1 MKVVRAGILGFCMG
15 VRRAVEIAERASL
28 ETGRA
33 CGLYTLGPLI
43 HNLQVLES
51 LAKQGVVCL
60 NENEL
65 SSLPADSTVIIR
77 AHGVSPVIERE
88 LSKKGINI
96 LDATCPHVKLS
107 QSKARSFVENG
118 YRLFIAGEENHGEI
132 AGIKGYAEDGLS
144 SILSSSISPIL
155 SSSMLPSAPCFVVSN
170 AEEAFASAQEL
181 YRREPEAKTALIAQ
195 TTLRAEEYR
204 AIGEK
209 ILRFF
214 PSLQIVNSICTATM
228 DRQNALRELADVDA
242 VIIVG
247 SRESANTQRLLS
259 LARELG
265 RPAWLAE
272 AVSDIPPEIAAYETV
287 GLSAGASTP
296 DGLIDEIEEAVREL

>member
-15 VRRAVEIAERASL
+15 VRRAVEIAVRASL
-28 ETGRA
+28 ETSRTGA
-33 CGLYTLGPLI
+33 LFTLGPLI
-43 HNLQVLES
+43 HNSRVLES
-51 LAKQGVVCL
+51 LQKRGLVCL
-60 NENEL
+60 NENEI

-107 QSKARSFVENG
+107 QSKARNFVENG

-132 AGIKGYAEDGLS
+132 AGIKGYAEDGCPNRVS
-144 SILSSSISPIL
+144 SAVP
-155 SSSMLPSAPCFVVSN
+155 PCFVVSN
-170 AEEAFASAQEL
+170 AEEASASAEEL
-181 YRREPEAKTALIAQ
+181 YRSEPEAKTALIAQ
-195 TTLRAEEYR
+195 TTIRAEEYS

-209 ILRFF
+209 IKNFF
-214 PSLQIVNSICTATM
+214 PSLEIVNSICTATV
-228 DRQNALRELADVDA
+228 DRQNALRDLANVDA
-242 VIIVG
+242 VIIAG

-265 RPAWLAE
+265 KPAWLAE
-272 AVSDIPPEIAAYETV
+272 AVSDMTPEIAAYKTV

-296 DGLIDEIEEAVREL
+296 DELIDEIEEALSYINTNLANKPN

>member
-33 CGLYTLGPLI
+33 GGLYTLGPLI
-43 HNLQVLES
+43 HNSQVLES
-51 LAKQGVVCL
+51 LGKRGLVCL
-60 NENEL
+60 KENEL

-88 LSKKGINI
+88 LLKKGINS

-107 QSKARSFVENG
+107 QSKARSFVESG

-132 AGIKGYAEDGLS
+132 AGIKGYAEDGFS
-144 SILSSSISPIL
+144 SEHST
-155 SSSMLPSAPCFVVSN
+155 AACFVVSN
-170 AEEAFASAQEL
+170 AEEAFSSAEEL
-181 YRREPEAKTALIAQ
+181 YRREPDAKTALIAQ

-209 ILRFF
+209 IQRFF
-214 PSLQIVNSICTATM
+214 PSLEIVNSICTATV
-228 DRQNALRELADVDA
+228 DRQNALRELANVDA

-247 SRESANTQRLLS
+247 SRESANTQRLFS

-265 RPAWLAE
+265 KPAWLTE
-272 AVSDIPPEIAAYETV
+272 AVSDIPPEIAVYETV

-296 DGLIDEIEEAVREL
+296 DDLIDEIEHALVSVTIFSSF

>member
-15 VRRAVEIAERASL
+15 VRRAVEIAGRASL

-33 CGLYTLGPLI
+33 GRLYTLGPLI
-43 HNLQVLES
+43 HNSQVLES
-51 LAKQGVVCL
+51 LGKQGLVCL
-60 NENEL
+60 KENEL

-88 LSKKGINI
+88 LSKKGINV

-132 AGIKGYAEDGLS
+132 AGIKGYAEDGFS
-144 SILSSSISPIL
+144 SK
-155 SSSMLPSAPCFVVSN
+155 LPSAACFVVSS

-181 YRREPEAKTALIAQ
+181 YRCEPEAKTALIAQ
-195 TTLRAEEYR
+195 TTIRAEEYR

-209 ILRFF
+209 IQRFF
-214 PSLQIVNSICTATM
+214 PSLEIVNSICTATV
-228 DRQNALRELADVDA
+228 DRQNALRDLANVDA
-242 VIIVG
+242 VIIAG
-247 SRESANTQRLLS
+247 SRKSANTQRLLS

-265 RPAWLAE
+265 KPAWLTE
-272 AVSDIPPEIAAYETV
+272 AVSDIPPEITAYKTV

-296 DGLIDEIEEAVREL
+296 DDLIDAIEEALRAH

>member
-28 ETGRA
+28 ETGK
-33 CGLYTLGPLI
+33 LYTLGPLI
-43 HNLQVLES
+43 HNSQVLES
-51 LAKQGVVCL
+51 LGKRGLVCL
-60 NENEL
+60 KENEL

-88 LSKKGINI
+88 LAKKGINI

-107 QSKARSFVENG
+107 QSKARSFVESG

-132 AGIKGYAEDGLS
+132 AGIKGYAEDGFS
-144 SILSSSISPIL
+144 SEHSF
-155 SSSMLPSAPCFVVSN
+155 AACFVVNN
-170 AEEAFASAQEL
+170 AEEAFNSAEEL
-181 YRREPEAKTALIAQ
+181 YRCEPDAKTALIAQ

-209 ILRFF
+209 IQQFF
-214 PSLQIVNSICTATM
+214 PSLEIVNSICTATV
-228 DRQNALRELADVDA
+228 DRQNSLRELANVDA

-265 RPAWLAE
+265 KPAWLTE

-296 DGLIDEIEEAVREL
+296 DDLIDEIEKALIYHKPH

>member
-33 CGLYTLGPLI
+33 GGLYTLGPLI
-43 HNLQVLES
+43 HNSRVLES
-51 LAKQGVVCL
+51 LRKKGIVCL

-65 SSLPADSTVIIR
+65 SSLPSDSAVIIR
-77 AHGVSPVIERE
+77 AHGVSPVIESG

-107 QSKARSFVENG
+107 QSKARGFVESG

-132 AGIKGYAEDGLS
+132 AGIKGYAEAGFS
-144 SILSSSISPIL
+144 
-155 SSSMLPSAPCFVVSN
+155 SAPASAACFVVSN

-181 YRREPEAKTALIAQ
+181 HRCEPESKTALIAQ

-209 ILRFF
+209 IQNFF
-214 PSLQIVNSICTATM
+214 PSLQIVNSICTATV
-228 DRQNALRELADVDA
+228 DRQNALRELANVDA
-242 VIIVG
+242 VIIAG

-265 RPAWLAE
+265 KPAWLTE
-272 AVSDIPPEIAAYETV
+272 AVSDIPPEIAAYTNV

-296 DGLIDEIEEAVREL
+296 DDLIDEIEQALKNLI

>member
-28 ETGRA
+28 ETNRA
-33 CGLYTLGPLI
+33 GAIYTLGPLI
-43 HNLQVLES
+43 HNSQVLES
-51 LAKQGVVCL
+51 LGKRGLVCL
-60 NENEL
+60 KENEL
-65 SSLPADSTVIIR
+65 SSLPPDSTVIIR
-77 AHGVSPVIERE
+77 AHGVSPVMERE

-107 QSKARSFVENG
+107 QSKARSFVESG
-118 YRLFIAGEENHGEI
+118 CRLFIAGEENHGEI
-132 AGIKGYAEDGLS
+132 AGLKGYAEDGFS
-144 SILSSSISPIL
+144 SISSSSIS
-155 SSSMLPSAPCFVVSN
+155 SELPFAACFVVSN
-170 AEEAFASAQEL
+170 AEEAFASAEEL
-181 YRREPEAKTALIAQ
+181 YRREPETKTALIAQ

-209 ILRFF
+209 IQRFF

-242 VIIVG
+242 LIIAG

-259 LARELG
+259 LAREMG
-265 RPAWLAE
+265 KPAWLTE
-272 AVSDIPPEIAAYETV
+272 AVSDIPPEIADYETV

-296 DGLIDEIEEAVREL
+296 DDLIDAIEEALRAL

>member
-1 MKVVRAGILGFCMG
+1 MKVIRAGILGFCMG

-28 ETGRA
+28 KAGRS
-33 CGLYTLGPLI
+33 GRLYTLGPLI
-43 HNLQVLES
+43 HNSQVLES
-51 LAKQGVVCL
+51 LGKRGLVCL

-65 SSLPADSTVIIR
+65 SSFPADSTVIIR
-77 AHGVSPVIERE
+77 AHGISPVAERE

-96 LDATCPHVKLS
+96 LDATCPHVKQS
-107 QSKARSFVENG
+107 QRKARSFVENG

-132 AGIKGYAEDGLS
+132 AGIKGYAEDGFS
-144 SILSSSISPIL
+144 SISSSSI
-155 SSSMLPSAPCFVVSN
+155 SSMLPSAVCFVVSN
-170 AEEAFASAQEL
+170 AQEAFNSAEEL
-181 YRREPEAKTALIAQ
+181 YRCEPEAKTALIAQ

-209 ILRFF
+209 IQHFF
-214 PSLQIVNSICTATM
+214 PSLEIVNSICTATV

-242 VIIVG
+242 VIIAG

-265 RPAWLAE
+265 KPAWLTE

-296 DGLIDEIEEAVREL
+296 DDLIDVIEKALRAL

>member
-33 CGLYTLGPLI
+33 GGLYTLGPLI
-43 HNLQVLES
+43 HNSQVLES
-51 LAKQGVVCL
+51 LRKQGIVCQ
-60 NENEL
+60 NENDL
-65 SSLPADSTVIIR
+65 SSLSSDSTVIIR

-118 YRLFIAGEENHGEI
+118 YRLFIAGEEDHGEI
-132 AGIKGYAEDGLS
+132 AGIKGYAEDGFSLG
-144 SILSSSISPIL
+144 
-155 SSSMLPSAPCFVVSN
+155 LPSAACFVVSN
-170 AEEAFASAQEL
+170 AEEALNTAKEL
-181 YRREPEAKTALIAQ
+181 YRCEPEAKTALIAQ

-204 AIGEK
+204 AIGER
-209 ILRFF
+209 IQRFF
-214 PSLQIVNSICTATM
+214 PSLQIVNSICTATV
-228 DRQNALRELADVDA
+228 DRQNALRELANVDA
-242 VIIVG
+242 VIIAG

-265 RPAWLAE
+265 KPAWLTE
-272 AVSDIPPEIAAYETV
+272 AVSDIPAEIGAYKTV

-296 DGLIDEIEEAVREL
+296 DDLIDEIEEAIKTQ

>member
-1 MKVVRAGILGFCMG
+1 MKVIRAGILGFCMG

-28 ETGRA
+28 EAGRA
-33 CGLYTLGPLI
+33 GGLFTLGPLI
-43 HNLQVLES
+43 HNSRVLES
-51 LAKQGVVCL
+51 LQKQGLVCL
-60 NENEL
+60 KENDL
-65 SSLPADSTVIIR
+65 SSLPAGSTVIIR

-88 LSKKGINI
+88 LSKKRINI

-132 AGIKGYAEDGLS
+132 AGLKGYAEDGFS
-144 SILSSSISPIL
+144 SKFT
-155 SSSMLPSAPCFVVSN
+155 SASCFVLGN

-181 YRREPEAKTALIAQ
+181 YRCEPEAKTALIAQ

-204 AIGEK
+204 AIGEE
-209 ILRFF
+209 IQRFF
-214 PSLQIVNSICTATM
+214 PSLEIVNSICTATV
-228 DRQNALRELADVDA
+228 DRQNALRALANVDA
-242 VIIVG
+242 IIIAG
-247 SRESANTQRLLS
+247 SRGSANTQRLLS

-265 RPAWLAE
+265 KPAWLTE
-272 AVSDIPPEIAAYETV
+272 AVSDIPPEIADYETV

-296 DGLIDEIEEAVREL
+296 DGLIAEIEDALKLVGT

>member
-28 ETGRA
+28 EKGRA
-33 CGLYTLGPLI
+33 GAIYTLGPLI
-43 HNLQVLES
+43 HNSRVLES
-51 LAKQGVVCL
+51 LGKRGLVCL
-60 NENEL
+60 KENEL
-65 SSLPADSTVIIR
+65 SSLPPDSTVIIR

-88 LSKKGINI
+88 LSKKGIHV
-96 LDATCPHVKLS
+96 LDATCPNVKQS
-107 QSKARSFVENG
+107 QSKARNFVESG

-132 AGIKGYAEDGLS
+132 AGLKGYAEAGFS
-144 SILSSSISPIL
+144 SISSSSISSI
-155 SSSMLPSAPCFVVSN
+155 LPSAACFVVSN
-170 AEEAFASAQEL
+170 AEEAFASAEEL

-204 AIGEK
+204 AIGEN
-209 ILRFF
+209 IQRFF

-242 VIIVG
+242 VIIAG
-247 SRESANTQRLLS
+247 SRESANTQRLLA
-259 LARELG
+259 LAREMG
-265 RPAWLAE
+265 KPAWLTE
-272 AVSDIPPEIAAYETV
+272 AVSDIPPEIGAYETV

-296 DGLIDEIEEAVREL
+296 DDLIDAIEEALRAL

>member
-28 ETGRA
+28 ETNRA
-33 CGLYTLGPLI
+33 GTIYTLGPLI
-43 HNLQVLES
+43 HNAQVLES
-51 LAKQGVVCL
+51 LRKKGIVCL
-60 NENEL
+60 KENEL
-65 SSLPADSTVIIR
+65 SSLTSDSTVIIR
-77 AHGVSPVIERE
+77 AHGVSTVIESA

-107 QSKARSFVENG
+107 QSKARSFVESG
-118 YRLFIAGEENHGEI
+118 YRLFIAGEEDHGEI
-132 AGIKGYAEDGLS
+132 AGIKGYAEAGLS
-144 SILSSSISPIL
+144 ST
-155 SSSMLPSAPCFVVSN
+155 LPSAACFVVSN

-181 YRREPEAKTALIAQ
+181 YRCEPEAKTALIAQ

-209 ILRFF
+209 IQSFF
-214 PSLQIVNSICTATM
+214 PSLQIVNSICTATV

-242 VIIVG
+242 VIIAG

-265 RPAWLAE
+265 KPAWLAE
-272 AVSDIPPEIAAYETV
+272 AVSDIPPEIAAYKTV

-296 DGLIDEIEEAVREL
+296 DDLIDEIENAIKVL

>member
-1 MKVVRAGILGFCMG
+1 
-15 VRRAVEIAERASL
+15 VEIAERASL

-33 CGLYTLGPLI
+33 GDLYTLGPLI
-43 HNLQVLES
+43 HNSQVLES
-51 LAKQGVVCL
+51 LGKRGLVCL
-60 NENEL
+60 KENEL

-88 LSKKGINI
+88 LSKKGISI

-107 QSKARSFVENG
+107 QSKARSFVESD

-132 AGIKGYAEDGLS
+132 AGIRGYAEDGF
-144 SILSSSISPIL
+144 
-155 SSSMLPSAPCFVVSN
+155 SSMPSSAACFVVSN
-170 AEEAFASAQEL
+170 AEEAFASAEEL
-181 YRREPEAKTALIAQ
+181 YRCEPEAKTALIAQ

-209 ILRFF
+209 IQSFF
-214 PSLQIVNSICTATM
+214 PSLEIVNSICTATV

-265 RPAWLAE
+265 KPAWLTE
-272 AVSDIPPEIAAYETV
+272 TVSDIPPEIAAYKTV

-296 DGLIDEIEEAVREL
+296 DDLIAEIENQIKAL

>member
-33 CGLYTLGPLI
+33 GGLYTLGPLI
-43 HNLQVLES
+43 HNSRVLES
-51 LAKQGVVCL
+51 LGKRGLVCL

-77 AHGVSPVIERE
+77 AHGVSPVIESE
-88 LSKKGINI
+88 LLKKGINI

-107 QSKARSFVENG
+107 QSKARSFVESG

-132 AGIKGYAEDGLS
+132 AGIKGYAEDAFSSKLS
-144 SILSSSISPIL
+144 
-155 SSSMLPSAPCFVVSN
+155 SAPCFVLGN
-170 AEEAFASAQEL
+170 AEEAFNSAEEL
-181 YRREPEAKTALIAQ
+181 YRCEPDAKTALIAQ

-204 AIGEK
+204 AIGENIK
-209 ILRFF
+209 RFF
-214 PSLQIVNSICTATM
+214 PSLEIVNSICTATV

-242 VIIVG
+242 VIIAG

-265 RPAWLAE
+265 KPAWLTE
-272 AVSDIPPEIAAYETV
+272 AVSDISPEIAAYETV

-296 DGLIDEIEEAVREL
+296 DDLIDEIENALINHLC